1 MSNFYTIERD
11 IVTDHIVL
19 ISAKQSQVAAL
30 FRRLNVD
37 KYKLDR
43 TVPALISRFGQNETY
58 TLEQIADGL
67 VSYNTELVRSREY
80 NISETIRRQRRK
92 QHEQR

>member
-30 FRRLNVD
+30 FRRIGED

-43 TVPALISRFGQNETY
+43 HVLGISLLFIGESY
-58 TLEQIADGL
+58 TLKWIADTI

-80 NISETIRRQRRK
+80 NISETIRRERRK
-92 QHEQR
+92 QHEQG